1 MSHLHRRCVIY
12 RRPRVIIT
20 WKTPSG
26 ENWMAWYSQRCTIR
40 KLSRND
46 ARTFTKVDIILGV
59 PVGTTAVISRVWRV
73 MRMTDSM
80 NRDVRDAEL
89 WHVWQHDSM
98 TRWQCGSMTSWQYD
112 SLISCQDS
120 TEKYRSF
127 EKMASMTVWQYDTM
141 TVWQY
146 DIVSIWQ
153 SDIVSG
159 FDRTNVTRDRDWN
172 WWRIERWWQIRVSVF
187 RVTELCCDNR

>member
-1 MSHLHRRCVIY
+1 
-12 RRPRVIIT
+12 
-20 WKTPSG
+20 
-26 ENWMAWYSQRCTIR
+26 MAIS
-40 KLSRND
+40 KGGG
-46 ARTFTKVDIILGV
+46 VV

-80 NRDVRDAEL
+80 IWDVRDAEL

-98 TRWQCGSMTSWQYD
+98 TRWQYASMTSWQYD

-120 TEKYRSF
+120 TEKYRRS
-127 EKMASMTVWQYDTM
+127 EKMTSMTVWQYDTM

-146 DIVSIWQ
+146 DIVSVWQ

-159 FDRTNVTRDRDWN
+159 FDRTNVIQDRDRN
-172 WWRIERWWQIRVSVF
+172 WWRIERWWQIRVCTF